1 MDRRKALLDKL
12 LALDELDAEHLPVV
26 TLEDYFEGN
35 TDEECIAPNPWGE
48 GRPSV
53 REIYA
58 RFRQV
63 ASRDDVAGVHVGLH
77 HSWGEAL
84 EDEVWPAAENI
95 HVIASVDQDT
105 ANEWIAGLH
114 ADGILAGDWPCGR
127 HAAAPVVPEGFR
139 LYTVYWD

>member
-1 MDRRKALLDKL
+1 MDSRQALLDKL
-12 LALDELDAEHLPVV
+12 LALDEIDAEHPPVV

-35 TDEECIAPNPWGE
+35 TDETCIAPNQWGE

-53 REIYA
+53 REIDA

-63 ASRDDVAGVHVGLH
+63 ASRDDVVGVYVGLH
-77 HSWGEAL
+77 FSWGEAL

-95 HVIASVDQDT
+95 HVIAAVDQAT
-105 ANEWIAGLH
+105 ANGWIIGLH
-114 ADGILAGDWPCGR
+114 ADGILAGDWPYGR
-127 HAAAPVVPEGFR
+127 HQAAPAVPEGFR